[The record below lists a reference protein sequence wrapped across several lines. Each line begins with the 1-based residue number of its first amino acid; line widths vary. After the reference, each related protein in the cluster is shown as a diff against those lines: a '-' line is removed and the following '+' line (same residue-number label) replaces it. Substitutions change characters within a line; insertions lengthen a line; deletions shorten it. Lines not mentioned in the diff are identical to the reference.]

1 MKKILSFLL
10 AILTVF
16 VAFNQND
23 LTPIQK
29 KAIEY
34 HDLGFLSYLGKDY
47 LNAIEYFTKSIKMDS
62 MLVGNYIDRG
72 SAFKDNEQYSE
83 AEKDF
88 KTFIRLGKEQA
99 FQGYNNLGNL
109 YKKQEKYLEAINQ
122 FKQALILNSKCFE
135 CYYNRAQT
143 YEKLSK
149 NKEAINDY
157 TSAIKLNSSYSNA
170 YCNRGNVKYAIKDI
184 IGAVSDYTEALKY
197 NPEKPEEVRH
207 NRGMC
212 YMELKQYDKGKV
224 DFEFF
229 VTKVK
234 TNADAYYNLAVC
246 CYYLDKFTDA
256 CLNAKK
262 SLSLGKKDSQE
273 LINVACK

>member
-1 MKKILSFLL
+1 MKKILLL
-10 AILTVF
+10 LLINLMAF
-16 VAFNQND
+16 NAFNQND
-23 LTPIQK
+23 LTPNQK
-29 KAIEY
+29 KAIEF
-34 HDLGFLSYLGKDY
+34 HNLGYLSYLGKDY
-47 LNAIEYFTKSIKMDS
+47 KTAIENFTKSIQLDS
-62 MLVGNYIDRG
+62 MLIGNYIDRG
-72 SAFKDNEQYSE
+72 NAYKDNGQFVE

-88 KTFIRLGKEQA
+88 KTVIRLGKEQA

-109 YKKQEKYLEAINQ
+109 YKKQKKYLDAVNQ
-122 FKQALILNSKCFE
+122 FNQAIILNSKCFE
-135 CYYNRAQT
+135 CYYSRAQT

-149 NKEAINDY
+149 SKEAINDF
-157 TSAIKLNSSYSNA
+157 TSAIKLNISYSNA
-170 YCNRGNVKYAIKDI
+170 YFNRGNVKYASKDI
-184 IGAVSDYTEALKY
+184 TGAVSDYTEALKY

-273 LINVACK
+273 LINAACK